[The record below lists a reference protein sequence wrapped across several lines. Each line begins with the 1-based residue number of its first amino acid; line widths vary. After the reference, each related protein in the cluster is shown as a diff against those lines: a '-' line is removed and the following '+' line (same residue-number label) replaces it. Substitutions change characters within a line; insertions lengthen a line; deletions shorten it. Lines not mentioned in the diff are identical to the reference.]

1 MSSHRWQPFNSK
13 REAWVVL
20 TCQEGTTKHPYE
32 HKHTHAKRREHL
44 MCLLF
49 VRSNNLVVLLD
60 KNNSP
65 KCHQRD
71 CVFRNSITNVII
83 IFANM
88 KFLAKNFAIII
99 IFRKNNA
106 SFDKRKTP
114 QISDLQRFVDFELW
128 FKWCHQGLMYPCKHL
143 YLNALPLAYIKKP
156 RDWHV

>member
-65 KCHQRD
+65 KCHQRN

-88 KFLAKNFAIII
+88 KFLAKKFAIII
-99 IFRKNNA
+99 YLRKYNAFRQKQKNE
-106 SFDKRKTP
+106 S
-114 QISDLQRFVDFELW
+114 
-128 FKWCHQGLMYPCKHL
+128 PCEFPSVKQCVNL
-143 YLNALPLAYIKKP
+143 LSSAIDRRDALGIGSP
-156 RDWHV
+156 